1 VVPFRFGTVV
11 QGGDQAVGSELL
23 EPYHDELARRLQ
35 TVKDVVQMTLK
46 AVYDEQAVLR
56 DIIESEPELAALQEQ
71 TRTGPEEATQGA
83 RARFGELLYNAVG
96 ARRERDSAGIVESL
110 QGVSVAASPDELE
123 SEFMVLNVPFLVKR
137 DRIEKFE
144 DVVEKVADDHREL
157 MRFTL
162 LGPMPAYN
170 FIEVEQAAWA

>member
-1 VVPFRFGTVV
+1 
-11 QGGDQAVGSELL
+11 
-23 EPYHDELARRLQ
+23 
-35 TVKDVVQMTLK
+35 
-46 AVYDEQAVLR
+46 
-56 DIIESEPELAALQEQ
+56 
-71 TRTGPEEATQGA
+71 
-83 RARFGELLYNAVG
+83 
-96 ARRERDSAGIVESL
+96 
-110 QGVSVAASPDELE
+110 
-123 SEFMVLNVPFLVKR
+123 MVLNVPFLVKR